1 MKGVNILL
9 LVTYLTGVA
18 ADAPHEFILLLVSVV
33 VQLAVWEIFPPEEL
47 VTDCAL
53 KRDANTL
60 HTL

>member
-1 MKGVNILL
+1 MKAVNIPL

-18 ADAPHEFILLLVSVV
+18 ADAPHEFILLVVSVM
-33 VQLAVWEIFPPEEL
+33 VQLAVWEIVPREEL

-60 HTL
+60 RTH